1 MLQTTNH
8 NNSLFTHLHFRNNL
22 FDKCTNLTF
31 VSVIADLP
39 LFTDGNGKTGLKFIS
54 DPNNHSLVGNPPAGR
69 LRQLMFV

>member
-1 MLQTTNH
+1 
-8 NNSLFTHLHFRNNL
+8 
-22 FDKCTNLTF
+22 